1 MSIFRCVAF
10 VSILTALLVP
20 ALVRADVADSA
31 ANGFTVKLAIAI
43 EAPPQEVYS
52 RLVRNVG
59 AWWDPTHTFSG
70 DARNLSIDDKPI
82 GCFCEKLPGGG
93 GVRHLEVVYAE
104 PGKRLVFSGGLGPLE
119 SMAATGRL
127 TIQLAPAGA
136 GTKLTA
142 IYAVTGY
149 VPAGINAWAPPV
161 DVVLTQQF
169 TRLKKFIENGKAAP
183 K

>member
-1 MSIFRCVAF
+1 MPIFRCIAIL
-10 VSILTALLVP
+10 SIFLVLLIP
-20 ALVRADVADSA
+20 SLVRADVADSA

-43 EAPPQEVYS
+43 EAPPQEVYG
-52 RLVRNVG
+52 RLVHNVG
-59 AWWDPTHTFSG
+59 DWWDPMHTFSG
-70 DARNLSIDDKPI
+70 DAHNLSIDDKPM

-119 SMAATGRL
+119 SMAATGSL

-142 IYAVTGY
+142 VYAVTGY
-149 VPAGINAWAPPV
+149 FPAGMNTWAPPV

-169 TRLKKFIENGKAAP
+169 QRLKSFIENGKAAP

>member
-10 VSILTALLVP
+10 VSTLTALLAP

-31 ANGFTVKLAIAI
+31 ANGFTVKLAVTI

-52 RLVRNVG
+52 RLVHNVG
-59 AWWDPTHTFSG
+59 DWWDPTHTFSG
-70 DARNLSIDDKPI
+70 DARNLSIDDKPM

-119 SMAATGRL
+119 SMATTGSL
-127 TIQLAPAGA
+127 TVQLAPAGA

-149 VPAGINAWAPPV
+149 FPAGMNTWAPPV